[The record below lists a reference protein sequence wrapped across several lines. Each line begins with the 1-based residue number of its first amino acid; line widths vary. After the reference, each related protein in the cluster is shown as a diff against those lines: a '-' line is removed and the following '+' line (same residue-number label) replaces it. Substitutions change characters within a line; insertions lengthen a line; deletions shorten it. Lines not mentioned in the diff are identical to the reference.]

1 MQLLNVTMT
10 KIILVFYSTSKKFDS
25 KVTLQIDP
33 KNVQYNSTKKLYIT
47 KRKKQFFKRYEI
59 KYI

>member
-1 MQLLNVTMT
+1 MT

>member
-47 KRKKQFFKRYEI
+47 KRKKQFFERYEI

>member
-1 MQLLNVTMT
+1 MT

-47 KRKKQFFKRYEI
+47 KRKKQFFERYEI